1 MVRAVHPVTLSR
13 REMLRAAS
21 VGTIGLVG
29 GLLAACSSPAPPS
42 PAAPAPAQP
51 TAAPPAAEP
60 THALAAA
67 AKPTAAPPAAPAAAK
82 PGRQLIGQLEGPSV
96 VIDAAQ
102 FPKTF
107 SEAPMLAELVKQG
120 KLPPVEQRL
129 PEEPLVI
136 KPVHEIGKYGGTWR
150 RDFTGPGDRWNGNR
164 TVTGPDSLLF
174 WDYTGEKAGPNVA
187 KSFEFLDGGRT
198 FVLHLRKGMR
208 WSDGQP
214 FTANDFVFWY
224 EDMYKNEELIAT
236 PNILLSINGKP
247 GKLEKGDDYTV
258 RYVFADPYYLISDLM
273 AGSTAISGHAF
284 QGDMLM
290 GSFAPA
296 HYLKQYHPKYVTGGK
311 PAVEQM
317 AKDAQYD

>member
-1 MVRAVHPVTLSR
+1 MGRDLQPVALSR
-13 REMLRAAS
+13 RQMLRTVSMA
-21 VGTIGLVG
+21 TMGLVG
-29 GLLAACSSPAPPS
+29 GLLAACSSPAPPAPAAATA
-42 PAAPAPAQP
+42 PAAPAAPAVANP
-51 TAAPPAAEP
+51 TAV
-60 THALAAA
+60 
-67 AKPTAAPPAAPAAAK
+67 PAAAK

-96 VIDAAQ
+96 VVDALQ
-102 FPKTF
+102 MPKTF
-107 SEAPMLAELVKQG
+107 GESPIFADLVKQG

-150 RDFTGPGDRWNGNR
+150 RGFTGPGDRWNGNR

-208 WSDGQP
+208 WSDGEP

-224 EDMYKNEELIAT
+224 EDIYKNEELMPT
-236 PNILLSINGKP
+236 PNILLSINGKQ
-247 GKLEKGDDYTV
+247 GRLEKGDDYTV
-258 RYVFADPYYLISDLM
+258 RYVFPDPYFLISDLM

-296 HYLKQYHPKYVTGGK
+296 HYLKQYLPKYASGGK
-311 PAVEQM
+311 AAVEEM
-317 AKDAQYD
+317 AK